1 MEAPVE
7 TLSLTYRMTALVLT
21 LIGWLGLYFA
31 INRRPVDPARR
42 LDMGTRF
49 DRRTPYLPRFSPV
62 YFSTYIFVLVPFF
75 LLTDAHLFNLMLT
88 SFITISV
95 GSCLV
100 HAALPSKIDRV
111 ETVTAGGVSGWML
124 DTFQKVCK
132 PHGNFPSMHV
142 GLSVPVVA
150 SGYLALGP
158 RAGTVTL
165 AWGLLIA
172 LSTLFTKQHYILD
185 VLAGLAGGL
194 LVFAGVWWAMS
205 GGM

>member
-7 TLSLTYRMTALVLT
+7 TLSMTYRMTALALT
-21 LIGWLGLYFA
+21 LVGWLCLYFI
-31 INRRPVDPARR
+31 INRRKVEPGSR

-49 DRRTPYLPRFSPV
+49 DSRLPYLPRFSLV

-75 LLTDAHLFNLMLT
+75 FLTDARLFNLMLT
-88 SFITISV
+88 SFVTISV

-100 HAALPSKIDRV
+100 HAAVPSKIDRV

-194 LVFAGVWWAMS
+194 LVFGGVWWAM
-205 GGM
+205 G

>member
-7 TLSLTYRMTALVLT
+7 TLSMTYRMTALALT
-21 LIGWLGLYFA
+21 LAGWLLIYFI
-31 INRRPVDPARR
+31 INRREVDPSRR

-49 DRRTPYLPRFSPV
+49 DRRLPYLPRFSLV
-62 YFSTYIFVLVPFF
+62 YFSTYIFVVVPFF
-75 LLTDAHLFNLMLT
+75 FLTDARQFYLMLY
-88 SFITISV
+88 SFIAISL

-100 HAALPSKIDRV
+100 HAAVPSKIDRV

-150 SGYLALGP
+150 SGYLAFGP

-172 LSTLFTKQHYILD
+172 LSTLFTRQHYILD

-194 LVFAGVWWAMS
+194 LVFGGVWWAM
-205 GGM
+205 G